1 MKPEPKDIVF
11 ERYGIQLRF
20 ASWYMAYDKG
30 ASAGIQVKVNTK
42 AGDDREI
49 DPDDIFRS
57 KTIATIAI
65 QELMA
70 GLSYKD
76 LMDLSE
82 WAKTSAKFVKSAEVK
97 YRGTGNFAKEH
108 MVNNL
113 KVKETK

>member
-20 ASWYMAYDKG
+20 AAWYMAYDKG
-30 ASAGIQVKVNTK
+30 ASAGIQVKVNTS
-42 AGDDREI
+42 AGDARKV
-49 DPDDIFRS
+49 DPDDIFGN
-57 KTIATIAI
+57 KTTATIAI

-76 LMDLSE
+76 LMDISE
-82 WAKTSAKFVKSAEVK
+82 WAKTAAKFVKREEVK
-97 YRGTGNFAKEH
+97 YRGTDNFVKEH

-113 KVKETK
+113 KMKETK